1 MARSLETNLAEGNV
15 FKKLVNFAMPI
26 LLANILQ
33 MLYSLVDTLI
43 VGRII
48 GSVGISAVTIGSQ
61 VAQIFICVGMGFAN
75 GAQVV
80 ISQLM
85 GANDREGLKSAIGS
99 LLSIS
104 VLIGVVA
111 GAVGIIAASPIL
123 KLMNTPAEAWDQAV
137 DYMVISS
144 AGLVFVFLYNSIS
157 CVMRGLGDST
167 RPLIFVA
174 IASVINIILD
184 IIFVG
189 PLGMGAGGAA
199 LATILAQGLSAAFG
213 FVYLYRRRAEFVFD
227 FKPRSFAIK
236 AKWVKELSR
245 MGIPQILQMAAI
257 SISMLY
263 VLAMVNVYGVVATST
278 VGVSN
283 KIMNIFTMPFH
294 ASSTSAC
301 SMAGQN
307 VGAGKYDRV
316 KQVVHITLL
325 INIVLLCISTFF
337 TFVFGRQMVGF
348 FDTDPEVIE
357 YGAKYLKIQFF
368 CMAGHTMFCTFNA
381 TCLGVGNAL
390 LSTIAFMMD
399 GVVTRLV
406 LCVVSVYVFDW
417 GLIGIFWANS
427 LPACVCGIILLVYY
441 LSGKWMTY
449 KSAVVRGAD
458 AEYLAAAEG
467 E

>member
-15 FKKLVNFAMPI
+15 FKKLINFAMPI

-33 MLYSLVDTLI
+33 MLYSLVDTLV
-43 VGRII
+43 VGRIV

-61 VAQIFICVGMGFAN
+61 LSQIFICVGMGFAN

-80 ISQLM
+80 ISQLK
-85 GANDREGLKSAIGS
+85 GANDRDGMKSAIGS

-104 VLIGVVA
+104 VLIGVVV
-111 GAVGIIAASPIL
+111 GVVGIAVTNPTL
-123 KLMNTPAEAWDQAV
+123 KLMNTPSEAWDQAV
-137 DYMVISS
+137 DYMVISC
-144 AGLVFVFLYNSIS
+144 AGLIFVFLYNSIS

-167 RPLIFVA
+167 RPLVFVA
-174 IASVINIILD
+174 IASVVNIILD
-184 IIFVG
+184 VIFVG

-227 FKPRSFAIK
+227 FKLKSFAIK
-236 AKWVKELSR
+236 SKWVKELSR
-245 MGIPQILQMAAI
+245 MGIPQIIQMGAI

-283 KIMNIFTMPFH
+283 KIMNIFTMPYH
-294 ASSTSAC
+294 ATSTASC

-307 VGAGKYDRV
+307 AGAGKYDRV

-325 INIVLLCISTFF
+325 INIVLLGISTFF
-337 TFVFGRQMVGF
+337 TFIFGRQMVGF
-348 FDTDPEVIE
+348 FDSNPEVIE
-357 YGAKYLKIQFF
+357 YGAKYLKIQFV
-368 CMAGHTMFCTFNA
+368 CMVGHTMFCTFNA

-399 GVVTRLV
+399 GVVTRLA
-406 LCVVSVYVFDW
+406 LCILSVYVFDW

-427 LPACVCGIILLVYY
+427 IPACVCGIILLCYY
-441 LSGKWMTY
+441 LSGKWKTY
-449 KSAVVRGAD
+449 KSAVIRDAD
-458 AEYLAAAEG
+458 ERRLANAEAE
-467 E
+467 